1 MKFSNTGDCFIEVMA
16 CAGLTVYLTFVQAP
30 GSGYDYSIIFQLL
43 GDKQPEISV

>member
-30 GSGYDYSIIFQLL
+30 GSGYDYN
-43 GDKQPEISV
+43 ISVIGR